1 MFDIYTK
8 HIAFY
13 NFIGG
18 GSLRKRV
25 FILGP
30 SHHVY
35 LQECSLTSFDEWETP
50 LGNLIVDKDMINELV
65 EKEEFVKMTNSEEED
80 EHSLEMQV
88 PFLAHVFSSKLADI
102 KIVPI
107 VVGNLS
113 SSSEHRYGRVLSEYL
128 ANEENFFIVSSDFC
142 HWGSRFEYM
151 AYSAD
156 PAPSSNL
163 TFLNFRSA
171 PNVIDPQVRL
181 FQSITNLDHEAF
193 DSIMTKSNTEFRK
206 YLRATKNTICGRHAI
221 SVLLAATE
229 ILENKE
235 PETLTNT
242 VVATSSPSRPGND
255 GQYSITFLDYTK
267 SSNITSI
274 KDSSVSYAAG
284 VLY

>member
-1 MFDIYTK
+1 MFRKFACGATSFMDEL
-8 HIAFY
+8 
-13 NFIGG
+13 
-18 GSLRKRV
+18 GSQRE
-25 FILGP
+25 
-30 SHHVY
+30 
-35 LQECSLTSFDEWETP
+35 ECSLTSFDEWETP
-50 LGNLIVDKDMINELV
+50 LGNLIVDKDSKLYSLLYALNNIMLLIKELV
-65 EKEEFVKMTNSEEED
+65 EKEEFVRMTNSEEED

-88 PFLAHVFSSKLADI
+88 PFLAHVFSSKLAEI

-113 SSSEHRYGRVLSEYL
+113 SSSEHRYGKVLSEYL
-128 ANEENFFIVSSDFC
+128 SNEENFFVVSSDFC

-156 PAPSSNL
+156 PVPSSKL
-163 TFLNFRSA
+163 TFLNSRSA
-171 PNVIDPQVRL
+171 STIIDPEVRI
-181 FQSITNLDHEAF
+181 FQSISNLDHEAF
-193 DSIMTKSNTEFRK
+193 DSIMTKTNSEFRK

-229 ILENKE
+229 ILESRESQK
-235 PETLTNT
+235 TA
-242 VVATSSPSRPGND
+242 ATSSSSRPGNN
-255 GQYSITFLDYTK
+255 GQYSIAFLDYSK